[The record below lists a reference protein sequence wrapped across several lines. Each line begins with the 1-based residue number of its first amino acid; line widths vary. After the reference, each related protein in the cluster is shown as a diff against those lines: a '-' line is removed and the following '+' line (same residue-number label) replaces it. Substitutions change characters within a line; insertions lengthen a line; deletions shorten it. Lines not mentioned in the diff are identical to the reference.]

1 MATPTTELDR
11 TGGSLT
17 LAFADPEA
25 VRSFLREAE
34 RQNGFLAALPEA
46 LEQFETLEGVLTVDG
61 VAAGSLE
68 LAALQVFPAGPDGHP
83 TALELKG
90 WDDAS
95 AAAVATALEKMEAG
109 EDPGATD
116 DGSEVVHAAGET
128 DPDEAPTAA
137 PRGETMGVSP
147 IFKIRKMTPPEKI
160 RFAPRANRTE
170 RQILLRDSSPQV
182 LLALLGNP
190 YLESDDVVTLV
201 KSPYAA
207 ANVLQRVASDRRWS
221 SSFDI
226 RSAVVKNPKTPTPL
240 AISLLPRLRTPEL
253 RALARSQE
261 IRETLKKAALKEY
274 LKRTGSRR

>member
-1 MATPTTELDR
+1 MSSPSTELDR
-11 TGGSLT
+11 PAGRLSLDFQHADA
-17 LAFADPEA
+17 LAD
-25 VRSFLREAE
+25 FLREAE
-34 RQNGFLAALPEA
+34 RQNGFLMVLPEA
-46 LEQFETLEGVLTVDG
+46 LDQYETLEGVVTVDG
-61 VAAGSLE
+61 VTAGRLE
-68 LAALQVFPAGPDGHP
+68 LAALQVFPGGPDGHP
-83 TALELKG
+83 TALELRG
-90 WDDAS
+90 WEE
-95 AAAVATALEKMEAG
+95 AA
-109 EDPGATD
+109 D
-116 DGSEVVHAAGET
+116 DGET
-128 DPDEAPTAA
+128 PDEPGDGAQADAPK
-137 PRGETMGVSP
+137 GESMGVSP
-147 IFKIRKMTPPEKI
+147 IFKIKKMTPPEKI

-207 ANVLQRVASDRRWS
+207 ANVLQRVATDRRWS

-261 IRETLKKAALKEY
+261 IRETLKKAALREY
-274 LKRTGSRR
+274 LKRSGQRR

>member
-1 MATPTTELDR
+1 MSAPSTELDR
-11 TGGSLT
+11 SAGRLT
-17 LAFADPEA
+17 LDFPAPEA
-25 VRSFLREAE
+25 LCDFLREAE
-34 RQNGFLAALPEA
+34 RQNGFLLALPEA
-46 LEQFETLEGVLTVDG
+46 LDQYETLEGVVTVG
-61 VAAGSLE
+61 GAAAGRME
-68 LAALQVFPAGPDGHP
+68 LAALQVFPGGPGGHP
-83 TALELKG
+83 TALELRG
-90 WDDAS
+90 W
-95 AAAVATALEKMEAG
+95 EE
-109 EDPGATD
+109 
-116 DGSEVVHAAGET
+116 AAGDPETET
-128 DPDEAPTAA
+128 DAPT
-137 PRGETMGVSP
+137 GESLGVSP
-147 IFKIRKMTPPEKI
+147 IFKIKQMTPPEKI

-182 LLALLGNP
+182 LLALLNNP

-261 IRETLKKAALKEY
+261 IRETLKKAALREY
-274 LKRTGSRR
+274 LKRSGRR